1 MSHTFLFLFCFHLL
15 LLLEVAQQKTILLAF
30 TIELLAINALY
41 LIMALRWFFI
51 LKLMD
56 LTDMVQT
63 KSLQGFTDEE
73 LSCDNRVR
81 RFLGKC
87 FPEWQYV
94 KNLWAR
100 RAWQRTVKRNIL
112 QRRVLQSISGMF
124 DTKSSRTGLDER
136 YSLGTTSIL
145 HDKAESALGLTQWHG
160 HGSEKKTE
168 TKVKEITVKKKK
180 KKKRLEGRKVEK
192 KEKEKVIDV
201 PS

>member
-1 MSHTFLFLFCFHLL
+1 MFSPTIIVD
-15 LLLEVAQQKTILLAF
+15 VAQHQTLLLAF
-30 TIELLAINALY
+30 TIELLVINALY

-63 KSLQGFTDEE
+63 KSLQGFTEEE

-100 RAWQRTVKRNIL
+100 RAWQRTVKRSIL
-112 QRRVLQSISGMF
+112 QRRVLQSVSGMF
-124 DTKSSRTGLDER
+124 ETNSSRTGLDER
-136 YSLGTTSIL
+136 YSLGTTSML
-145 HDKAESALGLTQWHG
+145 HNKAESALGLTQWHG
-160 HGSEKKTE
+160 HDSEKNG
-168 TKVKEITVKKKK
+168 KEEKKKK
-180 KKKRLEGRKVEK
+180 KKKKKTKKK
-192 KEKEKVIDV
+192 KEDQGKAVKEGKRRKKKI
-201 PS
+201 

>member
-1 MSHTFLFLFCFHLL
+1 M
-15 LLLEVAQQKTILLAF
+15 LLEVAQQKTILLAF

-81 RFLGKC
+81 RCLGKC

-112 QRRVLQSISGMF
+112 QRRVLQSVTGMF

-145 HDKAESALGLTQWHG
+145 HDKAETALGLTQWHG
-160 HGSEKKTE
+160 RGSDPGSKKKIE
-168 TKVKEITVKKKK
+168 AKVKEIKQ
-180 KKKRLEGRKVEK
+180 
-192 KEKEKVIDV
+192 
-201 PS
+201 

>member
-1 MSHTFLFLFCFHLL
+1 MFSPTIIVD
-15 LLLEVAQQKTILLAF
+15 VAQHQTLLLAF
-30 TIELLAINALY
+30 TIELLVINALY

-63 KSLQGFTDEE
+63 KSLQGFTEEE

-100 RAWQRTVKRNIL
+100 RAWQRTVKRSIL
-112 QRRVLQSISGMF
+112 QRRVLQSVSGMF
-124 DTKSSRTGLDER
+124 ETNSSRTGLDER
-136 YSLGTTSIL
+136 YSLGTTSML
-145 HDKAESALGLTQWHG
+145 HNKAESALGLTQWHG
-160 HGSEKKTE
+160 HDSEKTWNDLAS
-168 TKVKEITVKKKK
+168 IDW
-180 KKKRLEGRKVEK
+180 EGVNLFVEGHG
-192 KEKEKVIDV
+192 ENPVLDPACSGGECTL
-201 PS
+201 SF

>member
-1 MSHTFLFLFCFHLL
+1 
-15 LLLEVAQQKTILLAF
+15 
-30 TIELLAINALY
+30 
-41 LIMALRWFFI
+41 MALRWFFI

-100 RAWQRTVKRNIL
+100 RAWQRTVKRSIL
-112 QRRVLQSISGMF
+112 QRRVLQSVSGMF
-124 DTKSSRTGLDER
+124 ETNSSRTGLDER
-136 YSLGTTSIL
+136 YSLGTTSTL
-145 HDKAESALGLTQWHG
+145 HNKAESALGLTQWHG
-160 HGSEKKTE
+160 QGSEKNG
-168 TKVKEITVKKKK
+168 KEEKKKK
-180 KKKRLEGRKVEK
+180 TKGKR
-192 KEKEKVIDV
+192 
-201 PS
+201 